1 MADFTEIGA
10 TGLKSSGGLP
20 DAEFL
25 TWLKGSRGRAFYRE
39 MSLNSSTVGA
49 ILFGLR
55 TILKGLDWEVQP
67 AEDGDP
73 EVAHFVEECRQDMS
87 QSWDQTLADIC
98 SMFVYGWSWHEVVY
112 KQRVGP
118 DQADPV
124 KRSRFTDGRIGWRK
138 WAPRAQDTLQRFEF
152 GDDGSLAGMVQ
163 QTTERGTVS
172 LPIDKSLL
180 FRLDAEN
187 GNPEGVSLLR
197 TAAVD
202 WFYLKRV
209 REIEAIGIE
218 RDLAGLP
225 VAYVPQEW
233 LSETATAA
241 DQRAYQ
247 QVVDV
252 VGRVKRNEQEGLVL
266 PHLVTDGG
274 TVKTVELQL
283 MTSGGARQFDVG
295 AVINRYNNGIA
306 TSVMMD
312 FLLLG
317 QSGFGTQALASTKTD
332 LWLQSIEAVANAIC
346 DVVNSYAIPRL
357 LQVNGITADPMPM
370 LSCGQVQE
378 DDLDKLSQTLE
389 RLLRAGAVTPD
400 DALDEWT
407 RQEFGLP
414 APDPTDEAADT
425 PTMPAADAEGEPTE
439 LVE

>member
-10 TGLKSSGGLP
+10 TGLKASGGVP

-25 TWLKGSRGRAFYRE
+25 TWLKGSRGRAFFRE

-49 ILFGLR
+49 ILYGLK
-55 TILKGLDWEVQP
+55 TILKGLDWEVVP
-67 AEDGDP
+67 GEEGDP
-73 EVAHFVEECRQDMS
+73 EAAAFVESCRIDMS
-87 QSWDQTLADIC
+87 QSWDQTIADIC
-98 SMFVYGWSWHEVVY
+98 SMFVYGWSWHEIVY
-112 KQRVGP
+112 KQRGGP
-118 DQADPV
+118 DQTDPI
-124 KRSRFTDGRIGWRK
+124 KRSRFTDGKIGWRK
-138 WAPRAQDTLQRFEF
+138 WAPRGQDSMQRFEF
-152 GDDGSLAGMVQ
+152 GEDGGLTGMVQ
-163 QTTERGTVS
+163 QTTEKGSVT

-187 GNPEGVSLLR
+187 GNPEGQSLLR

-202 WFYLKRV
+202 WYYLKRV

-233 LSETATAA
+233 LTDAATAA
-241 DQRAYQ
+241 QQQAYQ

-252 VGRVKRNEQEGLVL
+252 VARIKRNEQEGLVL
-266 PHLVTDGG
+266 PHMITDAG
-274 TVKTVELQL
+274 TVKTVDLQL
-283 MTSGGARQFDVG
+283 MSSGGSRQFDVG
-295 AVINRYNNGIA
+295 SVITRYNNGIA

-332 LWLQSIEAVANAIC
+332 LWLQSIAAVAAAIC

-357 LQVNGITADPMPM
+357 LQVNGMTVDPMPY
-370 LSCGQVQE
+370 LQFGEIQE
-378 DDLDKLSQTLE
+378 DDLDKTSQTLE

-414 APDPTDEAADT
+414 APDLT
-425 PTMPAADAEGEPTE
+425 TE
-439 LVE
+439 